1 MTTLT
6 LFFHLVVYAFMLTA
20 AQVLMKLG
28 LQSLESSISIVK
40 SVSTAVL
47 SPLFSIGFLLQAAC
61 VIYWLVL
68 LKSNRLSIMFPI
80 ATSVAF
86 AAITISSSLYL
97 NEEISPRVI
106 LGTIIIIAGIF
117 IVASAPQLG

>member
-6 LFFHLVVYAFMLTA
+6 LFFHLVVYALMLTA

-68 LKSNRLSIMFPI
+68 LKSNRLSIMFPV